1 MSTARTCATSWV
13 RKSCVP
19 PMLADWESKRRYDE
33 IQRRTIARNL
43 LSGHVS
49 VRGHLG

>member
-1 MSTARTCATSWV
+1 VGT
-13 RKSCVP
+13 
-19 PMLADWESKRRYDE
+19 DE

-43 LSGHVS
+43 LMGHVS